1 MHFVSYILIVGP
13 DLPQVGNELPQFNLE
28 QFIVNGLPQLY
39 LKQFHSLLMR
49 VIRKQY
55 IAH

>member
-1 MHFVSYILIVGP
+1 MSFVPHILIEGP

-28 QFIVNGLPQLY
+28 QF
-39 LKQFHSLLMR
+39 HSLLIR
-49 VIRKQY
+49 VIRTQY